1 MNTSLINSIF
11 ISYVVK
17 SRSHFEITSNAQ
29 QPFFFG
35 ILFFQ
40 YMILAIQSV
49 SKRQTIEIT
58 YCTNLNAFARKV
70 KRKDGQIRFVRNTNI
85 YINFANLAGL
95 YFPHFTT
102 FRDPTLQFC

>member
-17 SRSHFEITSNAQ
+17 SRSHFEIISNAQ

-35 ILFFQ
+35 FFFQ

-70 KRKDGQIRFVRNTNI
+70 ERKDGQILILRVIRI
-85 YINFANLAGL
+85 YINFANIAGL

-102 FRDPTLQFC
+102 FRDPTLQFY

>member
-1 MNTSLINSIF
+1 MNTSLINSNF

-17 SRSHFEITSNAQ
+17 SRSHFEITSNTQ
-29 QPFFFG
+29 QPFFLGF
-35 ILFFQ
+35 FFQ

-58 YCTNLNAFARKV
+58 YCKNLNAFSRKV
-70 KRKDGQIRFVRNTNI
+70 ERKDGQIRFARSTNI

-95 YFPHFTT
+95 YFPHQRFAIQLCSFTN
-102 FRDPTLQFC
+102 